1 LETDS
6 SNVERV
12 TLIQTGA
19 ATHSTNFQHRF
30 VELVFS
36 NGSGALS
43 VEMPRRAA
51 DTPPGYYLLFLIN
64 DSAGS
69 SKAKLVRV
77 MLTPSPPPP
86 PPSPLPASTGGG
98 GGATGLELLVLLG
111 LPSVYAQPKRNMA
124 GR

>member
-1 LETDS
+1 METNS

-12 TLIQTGA
+12 TLVQTGA
-19 ATHSTNFQHRF
+19 ATHSTNLQQRF
-30 VELVFS
+30 VELAFS
-36 NGSGALS
+36 NGSGALN
-43 VEMPRRAA
+43 VEMPQRAA
-51 DTPPGYYLLFLIN
+51 DTPPGYYLLFVIN
-64 DSAGS
+64 DSAVP

-77 MLTPSPPPP
+77 MLT

-111 LPSVYAQPKRNMA
+111 LPSVYAQRKRNMA